1 MILTKGIYFQKTTK
15 FSSDVSSILFETL
28 FVIVF
33 DLQGDLQC
41 MLLHSLKEE
50 HAFIPSKI
58 SMTLAARP

>member
-1 MILTKGIYFQKTTK
+1 MILTKGNYFQKTTK

-41 MLLHSLKEE
+41 MLLHSLK
-50 HAFIPSKI
+50 
-58 SMTLAARP
+58 